1 MLDTKVNP
9 FAVTEAQ
16 KLTKK
21 YGLKLL
27 SSGLLYRYVSYK
39 LLLKNRIKN
48 RNAYLKSI
56 TKSITLKKLNS
67 TKLYDPVVTEN
78 TSVIAKSKKIRI
90 LLKKFQKKF
99 AQQKLVCIEGRDIG
113 SVICP
118 NADVKFFFKCSLD
131 IRAKRRLNDFKK
143 ANKKITL
150 KDVKKALKKRD
161 LIDTK
166 RKNSPLRIPDGAV
179 IVDTSKLNKKQMFGK
194 ISRIVKDKLILK
206 YGRNY

>member
-1 MLDTKVNP
+1 M
-9 FAVTEAQ
+9 
-16 KLTKK
+16 KLKKNIKLLVYADVGAASGKTTGARMISEK

-48 RNAYLKSI
+48 QNAYLKSI
-56 TKSITLKKLNS
+56 TKNITLKKLNS
-67 TKLYDPVVTEN
+67 TKLYDTVVTVN

-150 KDVKKALKKRD
+150 KDVKKA
-161 LIDTK
+161 
-166 RKNSPLRIPDGAV
+166 
-179 IVDTSKLNKKQMFGK
+179 
-194 ISRIVKDKLILK
+194 
-206 YGRNY
+206 